1 MAEAAS
7 FCGVILA
14 AGASSRM
21 GRDKALLP
29 WPPDGTGTFL
39 SAAIE
44 MLGPHTEMVIV
55 VGGANAASLEPIVYA
70 RGAYLVRNPAPER
83 GQLSSLQ
90 IGLQEVLNRGRD
102 TALVTLVDRPP
113 AASATVA
120 KLRCAYLDASGEVWA
135 VVPEFGGRHGH
146 PVVMGR
152 DLIGAMLR
160 APATATA
167 REVEHAHQDHI
178 LYLPVDDS
186 NVTANVNTP
195 EEYAQLKS

>member
-1 MAEAAS
+1 MARAAS

-29 WPPDGTGTFL
+29 WPPGGAGTFL
-39 SAAIE
+39 SAAME
-44 MLGPHTEMVIV
+44 MLAPHTELLIV
-55 VGGANAASLEPIVYA
+55 VAGANAPSLEPVVSS
-70 RGAYLVRNPAPER
+70 RGAYLAPNPEPER

-113 AASATVA
+113 ASHATVA
-120 KLRCAYLDASGEVWA
+120 KLRSAYMDASGDGWA
-135 VVPEFGGRHGH
+135 VVPEFAGRHGH

-160 APATATA
+160 APVTSTA
-167 REVEHAHQDHI
+167 RDVEHANQAHI
-178 LYLPVDDS
+178 LYLPVDDA
-186 NVTANVNTP
+186 NVVANVNTP